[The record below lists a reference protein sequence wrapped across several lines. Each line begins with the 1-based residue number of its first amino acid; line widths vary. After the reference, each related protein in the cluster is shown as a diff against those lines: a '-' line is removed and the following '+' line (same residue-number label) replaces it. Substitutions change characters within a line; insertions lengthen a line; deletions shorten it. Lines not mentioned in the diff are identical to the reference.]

1 MSIKWIVTVSLI
13 QRFNVQKDRWDNA
26 ENRKAQGAH
35 PE

>member
-26 ENRKAQGAH
+26 ENRIVQGAH